1 MLFKGEELLGEHF
14 RRQACHFGSIAF
26 LGGVL
31 AGCSASSSV
40 SLPGNAPLGAAT
52 AASIRS
58 NLLLSEGLAT
68 ASSHRTRSL
77 GWIAPDVKGLRSLIY
92 WGDYNT
98 STITIYLARGSNPA
112 ERGQITSGLSSPERL
127 FVDKALNVYASNL
140 GNSTI
145 TAYKRRETTPSL
157 TISDGV
163 NTPAGITVD
172 AAGTVYSGNLGNDTV
187 TVYPKGQTSPSLTIP
202 IPGAPEYLAVDRSS
216 NLYVSYLGGSRGTGV
231 IKFPPGSITGTDLG
245 LDLDGGGALAIDRSG
260 TIIILVDY
268 GSVIDIFPAGQT
280 EPSKFIAMSGGTA
293 FGLSLNKKETKLY
306 ATVDV
311 NGAFVVQEVAYPEG
325 TVSTTEL
332 PINVGNWPIAVSADA
347 VL

>member
-1 MLFKGEELLGEHF
+1 MAQRF
-14 RRQACHFGSIAF
+14 RRLARECGRIAF
-26 LGGVL
+26 LAGIL
-31 AGCSASSSV
+31 AGCTANSSV
-40 SLPGNAPLGAAT
+40 APAENARSGAAP

-58 NLLLSEGLAT
+58 SQLLSEGFGK
-68 ASSHRTRSL
+68 ASSRHGRSS

-98 STITIYLARGSNPA
+98 STITIYLARKSNPA
-112 ERGQITSGLSSPERL
+112 ERGEITSGLSSPERL

-140 GNSTI
+140 GNNTI
-145 TAYKRRETTPSL
+145 TAYKRRTTTPSL

-163 NTPAGITVD
+163 NTPAGLTVD

-187 TVYPKGQTSPSLTIP
+187 TVYPKGKTSPSLTIP
-202 IPGAPEYLAVDRSS
+202 VPGPPEYLAVDRAD

-231 IKFPPGSITGTDLG
+231 MEFPPGSTTGTDLG
-245 LDLDGGGALAIDRSG
+245 LDMDGGGALAVDRSG
-260 TIIILVDY
+260 NVIILAGY
-268 GSVIDIFPAGQT
+268 GSIIEIFPAGQT
-280 EPSKFIAMSGGTA
+280 EPSKLISLSGNTA

-311 NGAFVVQEVAYPEG
+311 YGAFVVKEVAYPKG
-325 TVSTTEL
+325 TVSTSQL
-332 PINVGNWPIAVSADA
+332 PINAGNWPIAVSADA